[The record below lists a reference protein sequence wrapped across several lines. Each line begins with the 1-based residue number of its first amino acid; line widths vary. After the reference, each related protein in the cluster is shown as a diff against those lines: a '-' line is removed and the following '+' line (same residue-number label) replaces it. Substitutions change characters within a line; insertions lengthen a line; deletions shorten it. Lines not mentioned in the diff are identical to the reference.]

1 MVRIGTDK
9 NPWAS
14 VESVSSVFHYVVF
27 TLFSYQ
33 VQRTQR
39 SNNYVTSV
47 SRWLILLFDLQHQ
60 GFYTRCAAKVFYTSL
75 QIVGIMKAYE
85 FEFPE
90 DRYYMKNH
98 VWLKPEKGEIL
109 IGITELGQSLSKGI
123 VHIDLPEIGES
134 VKKGDML
141 VAYETIK
148 AVSQISLPF
157 DAEVTGINEK
167 LWEDPNIINGNPYG
181 EWLVKIKGE
190 LCRVMK
196 VNEAVDY
203 YTGLIAKERERYADN

>member
-1 MVRIGTDK
+1 
-9 NPWAS
+9 
-14 VESVSSVFHYVVF
+14 
-27 TLFSYQ
+27 
-33 VQRTQR
+33 
-39 SNNYVTSV
+39 
-47 SRWLILLFDLQHQ
+47 
-60 GFYTRCAAKVFYTSL
+60 
-75 QIVGIMKAYE
+75 
-85 FEFPE
+85 
-90 DRYYMKNH
+90 MKNH
-98 VWLKPEKGEIL
+98 VWLKPQKGEIL

-167 LWEDPNIINGNPYG
+167 LWEDPNIINGNPYD

-190 LCRVMK
+190 LRQVMK
-196 VNEAVDY
+196 VKEAVEY